1 MNEQTKS
8 NKPALNVFAKVLNT
22 DGTTR
27 IGSQLGVAFTHKDGE
42 GLNIV
47 LDAQPIP
54 INGRVELIA
63 FPPKEAS

>member
-63 FPPKEAS
+63 FPPKEAL

>member
-47 LDAQPIP
+47 LDAQPIS